1 MYVWCLC
8 CNYIYECMV
17 YFSFIFLRWV
27 TSLTNCENGVA
38 MVKRLTTI
46 AGKRSN
52 DGCFS
57 GLASSVNILK
67 MSH

>member
-1 MYVWCLC
+1 
-8 CNYIYECMV
+8 
-17 YFSFIFLRWV
+17 
-27 TSLTNCENGVA
+27 